1 MTATEAPAE
10 ISGTIASCAAPAKT
24 NTDMASASR
33 AESPPPAAI
42 VPKAKAKGTRASN
55 TGAVAFTPAT
65 NAALEDAA
73 LGYSKIASSESRAML
88 PVRIS
93 RSRLPK

>member
-1 MTATEAPAE
+1 
-10 ISGTIASCAAPAKT
+10 
-24 NTDMASASR
+24 
-33 AESPPPAAI
+33 
-42 VPKAKAKGTRASN
+42 
-55 TGAVAFTPAT
+55 VAFTPAT